1 LAHADGRPI
10 VTGLPPPAG
19 PPALPSGAALV
30 GRAAALVWADR
41 QTIDVLDLGAVVDYP
56 AGWRAGLPPVTL
68 GRNAVVVTTQ
78 TDGDGVELAV
88 ERWDAEPPD
97 PGPGLAALCAGEV
110 VFDSGLLGL
119 NPRVEGD
126 DALDLSVPPGRYAV
140 RVTGGPAGDGERY
153 VVQLWP
159 GA

>member
-1 LAHADGRPI
+1 VA
-10 VTGLPPPAG
+10 VLPPASA
-19 PPALPSGAALV
+19 PPPPPTGAALLA
-30 GRAAALVWADR
+30 RAAALVWADR
-41 QTIDVLDLGAVVDYP
+41 RTVDVLDLGAAVDYP
-56 AGWRAGLPPVTL
+56 AAWRAGLPPVTL

-88 ERWDAEPPD
+88 ERWDGEPPE
-97 PGPGLAALCAGEV
+97 PETGLAALCAGEV

-126 DALDLSVPPGRYAV
+126 DALDLRVPPGRYAV
-140 RVTGGPAGDGERY
+140 RVHGGPGEDGERY